1 MKFCTTTYNVTF
13 PLSVK
18 IDVKGSHC
26 HPLYAWLTAAE
37 NGYPGEIQWNF
48 EKFLISRA
56 GQVIGRYPSGT
67 KAEDPGLLQDIAT
80 QL

>member
-1 MKFCTTTYNVTF
+1 
-13 PLSVK
+13 LSAK
-18 IDVKGSHC
+18 IDVKGPNC

-56 GQVIGRYPSGT
+56 GTVVGRYPSGT
-67 KAEDPGLLQDIAT
+67 KAEDVGLLQDIAAG
-80 QL
+80 L